1 MAKLSDNVAPQYD
14 ENVSYGCGEFVMKDK
29 MLKQCLEQTT
39 GTFDETKWKD
49 AYLTDMLRGGGGEPV
64 LLWENP
70 SPTSEF
76 AQQKVEIDLT
86 DYIGVIIEYGTI
98 VSTDVYSRL
107 YVKKSDTLSL
117 GNNIY
122 LGAGYTQIST
132 ESRACSRSISAID
145 NTGITFTNCVNGLTT
160 QNFNCVPTKIYGVK
174 KYVVN
179 SNLGKEPVL
188 FQEVKLSAAGNSGN
202 TNIKSENVDIPKG
215 NYIVFGGR
223 RNVGTDLSC
232 SIGTKLQ
239 DTKNGNSL
247 LMSTWIVNVDTTTSI
262 TLSANMIWG
271 DDSAFQI
278 IKIE

>member
-1 MAKLSDNVAPQYD
+1 MASLIENMAPEYTTDGAKAGNYYMHSKLLYLCKSDCSGLFDESNFEQVYLSD
-14 ENVSYGCGEFVMKDK
+14 
-29 MLKQCLEQTT
+29 L
-39 GTFDETKWKD
+39 
-49 AYLTDMLRGGGGEPV
+49 LRG
-64 LLWENP
+64 
-70 SPTSEF
+70 T
-76 AQQKVEIDLT
+76 A
-86 DYIGVIIEYGTI
+86 
-98 VSTDVYSRL
+98 
-107 YVKKSDTLSL
+107 
-117 GNNIY
+117 
-122 LGAGYTQIST
+122 
-132 ESRACSRSISAID
+132 
-145 NTGITFTNCVNGLTT
+145 
-160 QNFNCVPTKIYGVK
+160 
-174 KYVVN
+174 N
-179 SNLGKEPVL
+179 SNLGVELVL

-215 NYIVFGGR
+215 NYIIFGGR